1 MSMAAF
7 RMSSA
12 AWANKKQRRKR
23 PASAGKGLTIWGGQN
38 TARAVTMWFV
48 RCNKNAL
55 PQHREPLALT
65 IKPSRLLVSI
75 LTDTVPAQSFCAE
88 ISLSFLSCFVGWR
101 CLFAPSIKVAL
112 LPLGGADLR
121 FTKETNDF

>member
-1 MSMAAF
+1 MSIRVDKAP
-7 RMSSA
+7 
-12 AWANKKQRRKR
+12 
-23 PASAGKGLTIWGGQN
+23 PAQLQYGLCDAIKT
-38 TARAVTMWFV
+38 
-48 RCNKNAL
+48 AL

-88 ISLSFLSCFVGWR
+88 ISLSFLSSFVGWR
-101 CLFAPSIKVAL
+101 CVFAPSIVMAL
-112 LPLGGADLR
+112 LPPCGADLR